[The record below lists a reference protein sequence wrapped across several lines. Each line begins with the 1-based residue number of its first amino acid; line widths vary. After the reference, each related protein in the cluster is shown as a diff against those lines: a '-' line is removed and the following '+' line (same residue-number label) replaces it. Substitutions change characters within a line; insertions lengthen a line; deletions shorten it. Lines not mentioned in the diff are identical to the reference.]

1 MKKIIFLSVCLLI
14 LLSGCKEKMPE
25 PESFAFTKKAEAA
38 NHESKDLSIKHM
50 VQGNQV
56 YIECIVP
63 NVTFTSTSKKG
74 AEKGKIVVRSN
85 TGNLYKEYHT
95 AAFVVKNLPKG
106 VHLLNVEIVGKNN
119 KSLGMKKQ
127 FYVTIQ

>member
-1 MKKIIFLSVCLLI
+1 MKKMIMLAIALLI
-14 LLSGCKEKMPE
+14 LSGCKEKMPE
-25 PESFAFTKKAEAA
+25 PESFSFTKKVEAA
-38 NHESKDLSIKHM
+38 NSGQKPVSIKHM

-63 NVTFTSTSKKG
+63 GVTFTTEKKG
-74 AEKGKIVVRSN
+74 AKKGKIIVRSN

-95 AAFVVKNLPKG
+95 AAFVIKGLPKG
-106 VHLLNVEIVGKNN
+106 VHLLNIEIVGKNN
-119 KSLGMKKQ
+119 QSFGMKEQ

>member
-1 MKKIIFLSVCLLI
+1 MKKIIFTIGLVI

-25 PESFAFTKKAEAA
+25 PESFSFTKKVEAA
-38 NHESKDLSIKHM
+38 NSEQKPLSIKHM

-63 NVTFTSTSKKG
+63 GVTFTSEKKG

-95 AAFVVKNLPKG
+95 AAFVVKGLPKG
-106 VHLLNVEIVGKNN
+106 VHLLNIEIVGKNN

>member
-1 MKKIIFLSVCLLI
+1 MKKMMLLAFA
-14 LLSGCKEKMPE
+14 LLVLSGCKEKMPE
-25 PESFAFTKKAEAA
+25 PESFSFANKVEAA
-38 NHESKDLSIKHM
+38 NREQKTVSIKHM

-63 NVTFTSTSKKG
+63 GVTFTTEKKG
-74 AEKGKIVVRSN
+74 AKKGKIIVRSN

-95 AAFVVKNLPKG
+95 AAFVIKGLPKG

-119 KSLGMKKQ
+119 QSFGMKDQ

>member
-1 MKKIIFLSVCLLI
+1 MKKRMLFSIGLLLI
-14 LLSGCKEKMPE
+14 LSGCKEKMPE
-25 PESFAFTKKAEAA
+25 PESFTFTKKVEAA
-38 NHESKDLSIKHM
+38 NTEQKSVSIKHM

-63 NVTFTSTSKKG
+63 GITFNSEKKG
-74 AEKGKIVVRSN
+74 AKKGKIVVRSN

-95 AAFVVKNLPKG
+95 AAFVVKGLPKG

-119 KSLGMKKQ
+119 KSLGLKKQ

>member
-1 MKKIIFLSVCLLI
+1 MKKIIFLFIAVLFV
-14 LLSGCKEKMPE
+14 SGCKEKMPE
-25 PESFAFTKKAEAA
+25 PESFTFIKKVEAA
-38 NHESKDLSIKHM
+38 NEEKKSLSIKHM
-50 VQGNQV
+50 VQGSQV

-63 NVTFTSTSKKG
+63 DVTFTSKQKG
-74 AEKGKIVVRSN
+74 AKKGKIVVRSS

-95 AAFVVKNLPKG
+95 AAFVVRGLPKG
-106 VHLLNVEIVGKNN
+106 VHLLNVEIVGMNN

>member
-1 MKKIIFLSVCLLI
+1 MKKRLLFSIGLLLI
-14 LLSGCKEKMPE
+14 LSGCKEKMPE
-25 PESFAFTKKAEAA
+25 PESFTFTKKVEAA
-38 NHESKDLSIKHM
+38 NTEQKSVSIKHM

-63 NVTFTSTSKKG
+63 GITFNSEKKG
-74 AEKGKIVVRSN
+74 AKKGKIVVRSN

-95 AAFVVKNLPKG
+95 AAFVVKGLPKG

-119 KSLGMKKQ
+119 KSLGLKKQ

>member
-1 MKKIIFLSVCLLI
+1 MKKMIMLATALL

-25 PESFAFTKKAEAA
+25 PESLSFTKKVEAA
-38 NHESKDLSIKHM
+38 NPEQKPVSIKHM

-63 NVTFTSTSKKG
+63 GVTFTTEKKG
-74 AEKGKIVVRSN
+74 AKKGKIIVRSN

-95 AAFVVKNLPKG
+95 AAFVIKGLPKG

-119 KSLGMKKQ
+119 QSFGMKEQ

>member
-1 MKKIIFLSVCLLI
+1 MKKMMLLTIGSLI

-25 PESFAFTKKAEAA
+25 PESFTFTKKVEAA
-38 NHESKDLSIKHM
+38 NSGQQALSIKHM
-50 VQGNQV
+50 VQGSQV

-63 NVTFTSTSKKG
+63 GVTFTSEKKG
-74 AEKGKIVVRSN
+74 AKKGKIVVRSG

-95 AAFVVKNLPKG
+95 AAFVVKGLPKG
-106 VHLLNVEIVGKNN
+106 VHLLDVEIVGKNN

>member
-1 MKKIIFLSVCLLI
+1 MKKMIMLVFALLV
-14 LLSGCKEKMPE
+14 LSGCKEKMPE
-25 PESFAFTKKAEAA
+25 PESFSFAKKVEAA
-38 NHESKDLSIKHM
+38 NREQKTVSIKHM

-63 NVTFTSTSKKG
+63 GVTFTTEKKG
-74 AEKGKIVVRSN
+74 AKKGKIIVRSN

-95 AAFVVKNLPKG
+95 AAFVIKGLPKG

-119 KSLGMKKQ
+119 QSFGMKEQ

>member
-1 MKKIIFLSVCLLI
+1 MKKMIMLAFALLV
-14 LLSGCKEKMPE
+14 LSGCKEKMPE
-25 PESFAFTKKAEAA
+25 PESFSFSKKVEAA
-38 NHESKDLSIKHM
+38 NREQKTVSIKHM

-63 NVTFTSTSKKG
+63 GVTFTTEKKG
-74 AEKGKIVVRSN
+74 AKKGKIIVRSN

-95 AAFVVKNLPKG
+95 AAFVIKGLPKG

-119 KSLGMKKQ
+119 QSFGMKEQ

>member
-1 MKKIIFLSVCLLI
+1 MKKIMILTVGLLI

-25 PESFAFTKKAEAA
+25 PESLAFTKKVEAA
-38 NHESKDLSIKHM
+38 SPEKSLSIKHM

-63 NVTFTSTSKKG
+63 NVTFTSNKKG
-74 AEKGKIVVRSN
+74 AKKGKIVVRSS
-85 TGNLYKEYHT
+85 TGNVYKEYHT

-106 VHLLNVEIVGKNN
+106 VHLLNVEIVGTNN
-119 KSLGMKKQ
+119 KSFGMKKQ

>member
-1 MKKIIFLSVCLLI
+1 MKKMMMLAFALLV
-14 LLSGCKEKMPE
+14 LSGCKEKMPE
-25 PESFAFTKKAEAA
+25 PESFSFANKVEAA
-38 NHESKDLSIKHM
+38 NREQTTVSIKHM

-63 NVTFTSTSKKG
+63 GVTFTTEKKG
-74 AEKGKIVVRSN
+74 AKKGKIIVRSN

-95 AAFVVKNLPKG
+95 AAFVIKGLPKG

-119 KSLGMKKQ
+119 QSFGMKEQ

>member
-1 MKKIIFLSVCLLI
+1 MKKMIMLAIALLI
-14 LLSGCKEKMPE
+14 LSGCKEKMPE
-25 PESFAFTKKAEAA
+25 PESFSFAKKVEAA
-38 NHESKDLSIKHM
+38 NRGQKPVSIKHM

-63 NVTFTSTSKKG
+63 GVTFTSEKKG
-74 AEKGKIVVRSN
+74 AKKGKIIVRSN

-95 AAFVVKNLPKG
+95 AAFVIKGLPKG

-119 KSLGMKKQ
+119 QSFGMKEQ

>member
-1 MKKIIFLSVCLLI
+1 MKKMMMLAFVLLV
-14 LLSGCKEKMPE
+14 LSGCKEKMPE
-25 PESFAFTKKAEAA
+25 PESFSFANKVEAA
-38 NHESKDLSIKHM
+38 NREQKPVSIKHM

-63 NVTFTSTSKKG
+63 GVTFTSEKKG
-74 AEKGKIVVRSN
+74 AKKGKIIVRSN

-95 AAFVVKNLPKG
+95 AAFVIKGLPKG

-119 KSLGMKKQ
+119 QSFGMKEQ

>member
-1 MKKIIFLSVCLLI
+1 MKKMMMLAFALLV
-14 LLSGCKEKMPE
+14 LSGCKEKMPE
-25 PESFAFTKKAEAA
+25 PESFSFANKVEAA
-38 NHESKDLSIKHM
+38 NREQKPVSIKHM

-63 NVTFTSTSKKG
+63 GVTFTSEKKG
-74 AEKGKIVVRSN
+74 AKKGKIIVRSN

-95 AAFVVKNLPKG
+95 AAFVIKGLPKG

-119 KSLGMKKQ
+119 QSFGMKEQ

>member
-1 MKKIIFLSVCLLI
+1 MKKIMMLLIGLLI
-14 LLSGCKEKMPE
+14 LMSGCKEKMPE
-25 PESFAFTKKAEAA
+25 PESFTFTKKVEAA
-38 NHESKDLSIKHM
+38 NTDQKTMSIKHM

-63 NVTFTSTSKKG
+63 DVTFTSEKKG
-74 AEKGKIVVRSN
+74 ATKGKIVVRSN

-95 AAFVVKNLPKG
+95 AAFVLKGLPKG

-119 KSLGMKKQ
+119 RSLGLKKQ

>member
-1 MKKIIFLSVCLLI
+1 MKKMMLLAFA
-14 LLSGCKEKMPE
+14 LLVLSGCKEKMPE
-25 PESFAFTKKAEAA
+25 PESFSFANKAEAA
-38 NHESKDLSIKHM
+38 NREQKTVSIKHM

-63 NVTFTSTSKKG
+63 GVTFTTEKKG
-74 AEKGKIVVRSN
+74 AKKGKIIVRSN

-95 AAFVVKNLPKG
+95 AAFVIKGLPKG

-119 KSLGMKKQ
+119 QSFGMKEQ